1 MSISDIKASA
11 EQKRLVIVFG
21 AGASIA
27 LTQKSRKALS
37 WKDLVRSALRYS
49 FDRNLL
55 AQEQLDRY
63 SSALSSN
70 DVDDL
75 LGVAEFTS
83 RKLQAPNG
91 SDYARWMQEE
101 FRHWKPEDGGMVNAL
116 RSLEARRLPIA
127 TLNYDTM
134 VETATGL
141 SAIDFS
147 DKKSVMEWAR
157 GEIGGVLHLHGV
169 WTNPPGCVFGIRD
182 YHEALSDQT
191 RDLLQR
197 YLSTLNRLLFVGCGD
212 TFSDPNFANLIEWLR
227 TNMGTNMPR
236 HYALVRESEVQQKLS
251 DPTWR
256 DFVEPLSYGPSHE
269 DLPGFLL
276 QCFPTLESSTKPTR
290 QMRAAAGK
298 ASHVLDAY
306 RNFLIRDCG
315 EMTIEGVRAD
325 IDTAGRKFNLEK
337 LFVPIETLAIPPA
350 VSKLDPQWETK
361 LEKWKQDNKDPVP
374 FTEVFSKNK
383 RMSLLA
389 LPGGGK
395 TLLLKRLAVAYSS
408 KARRTACDDDL
419 PELDLVPLIIR
430 CREWKDHIRK
440 PIQSMIKSLADIVG
454 DASLDGLLEAFEAP
468 LKSGNALLLIDG
480 LDEIHDDG
488 DRLVFV
494 ENLEKFIAA
503 YPEIRVIVT
512 SREAGFDLVA
522 PTLGRFC
529 DKFRISPLNEK
540 AINALCGYWHNLMS
554 SSTKEAQEEATQ
566 TASQILGSN
575 SLRRLA
581 ENPLLLT
588 MLLVVKHGAGK
599 LPPDRVSLYER
610 AVEILLDSWN
620 IKGHAALNPKEAVPQ
635 LSCLAFEMLR
645 QGKQTATEQEIV
657 EIIASARN
665 KLPLIGRYAKDSPDE
680 FLKRVELRSSLLLE
694 GGHKLEDGKP
704 VPFYQFRHLTFQ
716 EYLAAAAVVNGQM
729 ISVDPSSSPV
739 VSFGDNLLG
748 SEWKEVVPMT
758 AVLLGRRSQ
767 PLLEH
772 LLRLA
777 LREISKESK
786 RNENLNDALDS
797 NGRRPA
803 ANRLMQAMMEE
814 AEFSPSIVQESANVI
829 VAHLKG
835 SHGQDSTIRT
845 LARGPYSPELLKA
858 SIDMA
863 LGAPLGA
870 QWEAINTAALF
881 HAEAKENG
889 YWGHEASLPEMVEG
903 LKSQDASYRLG
914 TILGIGGSFI
924 NHRRESI
931 AVNDRQIYDL
941 LETQLRD
948 VAWLGSH
955 SAAWVWGYWRHLN
968 FNRNKPLPTPDKAT
982 IACIIEGFFRD
993 SEAKT
998 SSFAA
1003 AASTLYGLS
1012 RNSVDY
1018 QLTQKQKGVLKK
1030 HSVRRSY
1037 LDGAV
1042 RLSFAIKSAF
1052 TDDELREQI
1061 KGIPETTVRYKENF
1075 DILEALGIE
1084 TARPPSRR
1092 PRAVKRRS
1100 SDTAS

>member
-1 MSISDIKASA
+1 MSINDIKVSA
-11 EQKRLVIVFG
+11 EQKRLVVVFG

-27 LTQKSRKALS
+27 LTPKSRKALA
-37 WKDLVRSALRYS
+37 WKTLVQSALDHS
-49 FDRNLL
+49 FKRGLL
-55 AQEQLDRY
+55 GKEQLDRNIA
-63 SSALSSN
+63 ALASN
-70 DVDDL
+70 DIDDL

-83 RKLQAPNG
+83 RKLQAPSG
-91 SDYARWMQEE
+91 QHYARWMQDE

-157 GEIGGVLHLHGV
+157 GEVGGVLHLHGV

-182 YHEALSDQT
+182 YHEALTDQT

-197 YLSTLNRLLFVGCGD
+197 YLSTMNRLLFVGCGD
-212 TFSDPNFANLIEWLR
+212 TFSDPNFTNLIHWLR
-227 TNMGTNMPR
+227 TNMGSSMPR
-236 HYALVRESEVQQKLS
+236 HYALVRESEVQSKLS
-251 DPTWR
+251 DPAWR
-256 DFVEPLSYGPSHE
+256 DFVEPLSYGANYD

-276 QCFPTLESSTKPTR
+276 RCFPTLEASTKPTR
-290 QMRAAAGK
+290 QSKAAAGK

-337 LFVPIETLAIPPA
+337 LFVPIETLAVPPA
-350 VSKLDPQWETK
+350 ISKLDPQSETK
-361 LEKWKQDNKDPVP
+361 LEKWKQDNKEPIP
-374 FTEVFSKNK
+374 FAQLFATKK
-383 RMSLLA
+383 RISLLA

-408 KARRTACDDDL
+408 KTRRVAGDDNL
-419 PELDLVPLIIR
+419 PDLDLIPLIIR
-430 CREWKDHIRK
+430 CREWKEHIRK

-454 DASLDGLLEAFEAP
+454 DASLDGLLEAFETP
-468 LKSGNALLLIDG
+468 LKSGNVLLLLDG

-494 ENLEKFIAA
+494 DNLEKFITA
-503 YPEIRVIVT
+503 YPDIRVVIT

-529 DKFRISPLNEK
+529 DKYRISPLNEE
-540 AINALCGYWHNLMS
+540 AIISLCNHWHNLMS
-554 SSTKEAQEEATQ
+554 SSVKEAQEEAQQ
-566 TASQILGSN
+566 TASQVLSSN

-657 EIIASARN
+657 DIITDARE

-694 GGHKLEDGKP
+694 GGHRLEDGKA

-729 ISVDPSSSPV
+729 VSVDPSSSPV
-739 VSFGDNLLG
+739 VSFGDNLLS

-767 PLLEH
+767 PLIEH

-777 LREISKESK
+777 LKEISKPSRK
-786 RNENLNDALDS
+786 NEDVNDAMTS

-803 ANRLMQAMMEE
+803 SNRLLQAMVEE
-814 AEFSPSIVQESANVI
+814 AEFSPSIVQESANVV
-829 VAHLKG
+829 VALLQG
-835 SHGQDSTIRT
+835 SHGQDSIIRS

-858 SIDMA
+858 CLEFVVQNPA
-863 LGAPLGA
+863 GP
-870 QWEAINTAALF
+870 QWEAISNAALF
-881 HAEAKENG
+881 FANSKDG
-889 YWGHEASLPEMVEG
+889 DYWTNDSFLPEILNSLQSNDDTEV
-903 LKSQDASYRLG
+903 LG
-914 TILGIGGSFI
+914 SILGIGGAFI
-924 NHRRESI
+924 THRRDST
-931 AVNDRQIYDL
+931 VTNDRRIYDL
-941 LETQLRD
+941 LETQLKRTS
-948 VAWLGSH
+948 WLGRH
-955 SAAWVWGYWRHLN
+955 SAAWAWGYWRHLN
-968 FNRNKPLPTPDKAT
+968 FSKSSSLPVPDDMT
-982 IACIIEGFFRD
+982 IACLIDGFFQD
-993 SEAKT
+993 SGAET
-998 SSFAA
+998 STFAA
-1003 AASTLYGLS
+1003 ASSTLYGVG
-1012 RNSVDY
+1012 RNSVNY
-1018 QLTQKQKGVLKK
+1018 ELTPKQKGMLRKRA
-1030 HSVRRSY
+1030 SQRSY
-1037 LDGAV
+1037 LDGAT
-1042 RLSFAIKSAF
+1042 RLAFIINGVFSDAQLRTKIKS
-1052 TDDELREQI
+1052 
-1061 KGIPETTVRYKENF
+1061 IPENTIRYQENI

-1084 TARPPSRR
+1084 LSNSTSRKPST
-1092 PRAVKRRS
+1092 VGKRRKNTTS
-1100 SDTAS
+1100 